1 MPPNG
6 CADNVVSARFS
17 DENRA
22 VRTKKMR
29 FFSLFFENSMKK
41 VRKSAYFLK
50 INLTFDQ
57 KYRILYVSRRG
68 EHCAKPPPNGKLTN
82 KETLKCLT

>member
-17 DENRA
+17 SENRA

-41 VRKSAYFLK
+41 VRKTAYFFVFY
-50 INLTFDQ
+50 LTFDQ
-57 KYRILYVSRRG
+57 KYRILYVNGERRASG
-68 EHCAKPPPNGKLTN
+68 
-82 KETLKCLT
+82 

>member
-41 VRKSAYFLK
+41 SEKSAFLLHF
-50 INLTFDQ
+50 NLTLRL
-57 KYRILYVSRRG
+57 KYRILYAVGGGSIVLNRRRNLG
-68 EHCAKPPPNGKLTN
+68 N
-82 KETLKCLT
+82 